1 MVTPFQA
8 RSLKK
13 FRRRAVGWERA
24 ANHPRIGEKTFDAL
38 VALGYL
44 EEKLEGPTRQDRF
57 LRITDKGHRALCDD
71 LW

>member
-8 RSLKK
+8 RNLKK
-13 FRRRAVGWERA
+13 FRRRAVGWERP
-24 ANHPRIGEKTFDAL
+24 ANHPGISEKTFDAL

-44 EEKLEGPTRQDRF
+44 EEKREGQDRF
-57 LRITDKGHRALCDD
+57 LRITDKGHRALDDD